1 MIFKIAGSTL
11 KTTEFVQLNQS
22 TALPGPDL
30 PFPFKRHCMA
40 KINENLVVIIGGE
53 YSETNVLIVDINNN
67 FSMSYGPKIIN
78 ERYMHTCGTFKN
90 NGKTNVIVAGGYNG
104 TNMVNMTE
112 IWDPTTEFGWIGG
125 IHFTIW
131 LIKK

>member
-1 MIFKIAGSTL
+1 
-11 KTTEFVQLNQS
+11 
-22 TALPGPDL
+22 
-30 PFPFKRHCMA
+30 MA
-40 KINENLVVIIGGE
+40 KINENMVVIIGGE
-53 YSETNVLIVDINNN
+53 YSETNVIIVDINNN

-112 IWDPTTEFGWIGG
+112 IWDPTTEFGWIEG
-125 IHFTIW
+125 IQFTIW
-131 LIKK
+131 YTMRVRIGVSMSVLDNSTVVFNRIHF